1 MDKEK
6 NVSFDLLRINKGI
19 KKICRCNP
27 PHYELSVENRI
38 IVCRDCGAVVD
49 PFDAMLAI
57 AGYHEQLREE
67 TKRLE
72 QK

>member
-6 NVSFDLLRINKGI
+6 PVNFDLLRINKGM

-38 IVCRDCGAVVD
+38 I
-49 PFDAMLAI
+49 MLEI
-57 AGYHEQLREE
+57 AERLWIHLR
-67 TKRLE
+67 
-72 QK
+72 QCCQSQDIMIN